1 MWPKCTELCGR
12 LGLIAN
18 CRSLNVY
25 KYIGENLDTFLLDM
39 SEQKA
44 SPREVLSTFLS
55 KICSDRDHNKA
66 VMQLQRA
73 SLPND
78 ASFDNFDFSASQAN
92 EMMLRELSECRWVVN
107 HKNTVF
113 QGDPGLGKTHLACA
127 LGREALKR

>member
-25 KYIGENLDTFLLDM
+25 KYIDENLDTFLLDM

-55 KICSDRDHNKA
+55 KICSERDHNKA

-78 ASFDNFDFSASQAN
+78 ASFDNFDFSASQTN
-92 EMMLRELSECRWVVN
+92 EMLLRELSEYRWVVGKSQEYRFSRRSWSW
-107 HKNTVF
+107 KNSSGMCIR
-113 QGDPGLGKTHLACA
+113 QRSL
-127 LGREALKR
+127 